1 MFARMTTIRT
11 AFVFLTA
18 SFVTACPG
26 ADGRY
31 AGGAPGSS
39 AGIGSTLRDRNAGHL
54 ERRVQPL
61 EGAVTSTFE
70 RLEVP
75 TSAFTARLNHLAFA
89 GH

>member
-1 MFARMTTIRT
+1 MTTIRT
-11 AFVFLTA
+11 ALAFLTA

-39 AGIGSTLRDRNAGHL
+39 AGIGSPVRGWNAGHL
-54 ERRVQPL
+54 QQRENPL

-75 TSAFTARLNHLAFA
+75 TSTFNC
-89 GH
+89 